1 MIRIPLL
8 HRKSAVPLKRCI
20 ELAANRSGR
29 SEEQVVE
36 VMTLFL
42 EAIAD
47 EVTKGRAVSIPG
59 FGMFVQS
66 GVQRFQKVTFRPNF
80 IPSKPFRDQ
89 VTFGTRPDPTVRRA
103 ANFYSRNHARG
114 GGDKGGRAFAVLE
127 RIRKA
132 VTAQVNAK

>member
-8 HRKSAVPLKRCI
+8 RRKPAEPLKRCI
-20 ELAANRSGR
+20 DMAANRSGH
-29 SEEQVVE
+29 SEEQVVA

-42 EAIAD
+42 ECIAD

-66 GVQRFQKVTFRPNF
+66 GKRRAGRTIHRPNF

-89 VTFGTRPDPTVRRA
+89 VTFGTRPLPEVSKA
-103 ANFYSRNHARG
+103 AITYSRNHARG
-114 GGDKGGRAFAVLE
+114 GDSGARSFAVLQ
-127 RIRKA
+127 RIRKM
-132 VTAQVNAK
+132 VTEKVTRR

>member
-1 MIRIPLL
+1 MIRIPSL
-8 HRKSAVPLKRCI
+8 HRESAKPLKRCI
-20 ELAANRSGR
+20 ELAANRTGH
-29 SEEQVVE
+29 SEEQVVA

-42 EAIAD
+42 EALAD

-66 GVQRFQKVTFRPNF
+66 GVQRFQKVRYRPNF

-89 VTFGTRPDPTVRRA
+89 VTFGTRPLPEVRKA
-103 ANFYSRNHARG
+103 ANGYSRNHARG
-114 GGDKGGRAFAVLE
+114 GDSGARTFAVLE

-132 VTAQVNAK
+132 VTSQVLAK